1 MFSFLADQQALD
13 LVAENFLQNS
23 NEMPM
28 NDFGAALT
36 KIFLTLI
43 ALLLLLGGS
52 VWVLRKLIQQKLQRG
67 SGSQIIHL
75 LEKKMISPKTMLYVI
90 EIENKK
96 IILAESQLEIRKI
109 DAVSSFNLEETNK

>member
-1 MFSFLADQQALD
+1 MYKFLANHQPID

-23 NEMPM
+23 NEIPIG
-28 NDFGAALT
+28 DFGAALT

-52 VWVLRKLIQQKLQRG
+52 IWVLRKLIQQKLQRG
-67 SGSQIIHL
+67 SGTQMIHL
-75 LEKKMISPKTMLYVI
+75 LEKKMISPKTMLYVV

-96 IILAESQLEIRKI
+96 IVLAESQLEVRKI
-109 DAVSSFNLEETNK
+109 DTFATYTNPNK